1 MATLT
6 TRIFAADQS
15 TGRLSSRKGVFLSK
29 TALNQREHPMI
40 RKLVVLIALSCLWPA
55 LGKGQQAPISMTVQ
69 SPSTAT
75 PTQIAQPQSA
85 DLDGLIREALQK
97 NPGVQSAQRQVDAL
111 RHRVPQVKTLPDPTV
126 SVSWAGNIT
135 PFSVQNGDPSSNR
148 AITASQG
155 IPYPGKLKL
164 RGEIA
169 DREAE
174 AAQWDYEAARRKLVA
189 DVKSAYYDY
198 FAASKAVEITQ
209 KNKDLLQK
217 LSSIA
222 EARYRVGKGVQQ
234 DVLRSQ
240 VEISLLQQRQT
251 VFEQQQRTAQV
262 RLNTLLFRDPE
273 APLPSPTSFEP
284 AKLAHSLDEL
294 YALAREQDTGLQ
306 REQRMIERN
315 QYAVNLAQ
323 KDYRPDFNVGYM
335 YQQRPDMKDMHGFT
349 VTANIPI
356 YYRTKQREAVREQ
369 TEQLASS
376 QRSKENRQ
384 TELSFA
390 VKQQYLLAKS
400 SEQLLKLY
408 SQAIVPQSS
417 LALESSMASYQVGA
431 VDFLTILT
439 NFTVVLDYE
448 VSYYRELANYQ
459 MALANLEPLVGVELT
474 K

>member
-1 MATLT
+1 MM
-6 TRIFAADQS
+6 RKV
-15 TGRLSSRKGVFLSK
+15 LS
-29 TALNQREHPMI
+29 
-40 RKLVVLIALSCLWPA
+40 LVVGCLLVA
-55 LGKGQQAPISMTVQ
+55 FAYGQQTPVPMTVQ
-69 SPSTAT
+69 SPSTET
-75 PTQIAQPQSA
+75 PTQTAQPPSA

-97 NPGVQSAQRQVDAL
+97 NPGVQSAQRQVEAL
-111 RHRVPQVKTLPDPTV
+111 RHRVPQARTLPDPTV
-126 SVSWAGNIT
+126 SVGWAGNIT
-135 PFSVQNGDPSSNR
+135 PFSVQNGDSSSNR

-198 FAASKAVEITQ
+198 FAASKAVGITQ

-262 RLNTLLFRDPE
+262 RLNTLLLRDPE
-273 APLPSPTSFEP
+273 APLPSPASFEP

-294 YALAREQDTGLQ
+294 YTLAREQDTGLQ

-400 SEQLLKLY
+400 SEQLLELY

>member
-1 MATLT
+1 
-6 TRIFAADQS
+6 
-15 TGRLSSRKGVFLSK
+15 
-29 TALNQREHPMI
+29 MI
-40 RKLVVLIALSCLWPA
+40 RKALFLLAFACLWSA
-55 LGKGQQAPISMTVQ
+55 VSNGQQIPVPVPVQMPSTEMQSQTPEQ
-69 SPSTAT
+69 SPVG
-75 PTQIAQPQSA
+75 
-85 DLDGLIREALQK
+85 LDNLIREAVEK
-97 NPGVQSAQRQVDAL
+97 NPGVQSALRQVEAL
-111 RHRVPQVKTLPDPTV
+111 RHRVPQAKTLPDPQV
-126 SVSWAGNIT
+126 SVGWAGNIT
-135 PFSVQNGDPSSNR
+135 PFSVQKGDPSSNR
-148 AITASQG
+148 AITASQS

-164 RGEIA
+164 QGEIA

-174 AAQWDYEAARRKLVA
+174 AAWWDYEAARRKLMA

-209 KNKDLLQK
+209 NNKDLLQK

-234 DVLRSQ
+234 DVLTSQ
-240 VEISLLQQRQT
+240 VEISLLQQRLT
-251 VFEQQQRTAQV
+251 VFEQQERTAQV

-273 APLPSPTSFEP
+273 APLSSPASFEP
-284 AKLAHSLDEL
+284 AKIGHSLDEL
-294 YALAREQDTGLQ
+294 YTLAREQDTGLQ

-323 KDYRPDFNVGYM
+323 KNYRPDFSVGYM
-335 YQQRPDMKDMHGFT
+335 YQQRPDLQDMHGFT
-349 VTANIPI
+349 VAANIPI
-356 YYRTKQREAVREQ
+356 FYRTKQREAVREQ
-369 TEQLASS
+369 TEQLASA
-376 QRSKENRQ
+376 QKSKENRQ
-384 TELSFA
+384 TELFFA

-417 LALESSMASYQVGA
+417 LALESSMASYQVGT

-439 NFTVVLDYE
+439 NFTVVLNYE

>member
-1 MATLT
+1 MMRNALVLLT
-6 TRIFAADQS
+6 FS
-15 TGRLSSRKGVFLSK
+15 F
-29 TALNQREHPMI
+29 
-40 RKLVVLIALSCLWPA
+40 LWPA
-55 LGKGQQAPISMTVQ
+55 VGKGQQAPVPMSVQ
-69 SPSTAT
+69 SPSTETA
-75 PTQIAQPQSA
+75 AQTSQPSA
-85 DLDGLIREALQK
+85 VGLEDLVNEALQK
-97 NPGVQSAQRQVDAL
+97 NPGVQSALRQVEAL
-111 RHRVPQVKTLPDPTV
+111 RHRVPQAKTLPDPTV
-126 SVSWAGNIT
+126 SVGWAGNIT
-135 PFSVQNGDPSSNR
+135 PLSVQKGDPSSNR
-148 AITASQG
+148 AITANQTL
-155 IPYPGKLKL
+155 PYPGKLKL

-174 AAQWDYEAARRKLVA
+174 AAWWDYEAARRKLVA

-198 FAASKAVEITQ
+198 FAAAKAVEITQ

-240 VEISLLQQRQT
+240 VEISLLQQRLT

-273 APLPSPTSFEP
+273 APLASPGSFEP
-284 AKLAHSLDEL
+284 AKVGHSLDEL
-294 YALAREQDTGLQ
+294 YTLAREQDTGLQ

-315 QYAVNLAQ
+315 QYAVNLAR
-323 KDYRPDFNVGYM
+323 KDYRPDFSAAYM
-335 YQQRPDMKDMHGFT
+335 YQQRPDMPDMHGFT

-356 YYRTKQREAVREQ
+356 FYRTKQREAVREQ
-369 TEQLASS
+369 TAQLASS
-376 QRSKENRQ
+376 ERSKENRQ
-384 TELSFA
+384 TELFFA

>member
-1 MATLT
+1 MKRKVQVLI
-6 TRIFAADQS
+6 IFACFVISQS
-15 TGRLSSRKGVFLSK
+15 
-29 TALNQREHPMI
+29 A
-40 RKLVVLIALSCLWPA
+40 
-55 LGKGQQAPISMTVQ
+55 GQQPPVSVTVQ
-69 SPSTAT
+69 SPTAGT
-75 PTQIAQPQSA
+75 PAQGADQSSVGLDALIA
-85 DLDGLIREALQK
+85 EALQK
-97 NPGVQSAQRQVDAL
+97 NPGVQSALRQVEAL
-111 RHRVPQVKTLPDPTV
+111 RHRVPQVRTLPDPQV
-126 SVSWAGNIT
+126 SVGWAGNIT
-135 PFSVQNGDPSSNR
+135 LFTVQRGDPSSNR
-148 AITASQG
+148 AVTVSQML
-155 IPYPGKLKL
+155 PYPGKLKL
-164 RGEIA
+164 QGEIA
-169 DREAE
+169 DRETQ
-174 AAQWDYEAARRKLVA
+174 AAWWDYEAARRKLVA

-209 KNKDLLQK
+209 KDKDLLQK

-222 EARYRVGKGVQQ
+222 DARYRVGKTAQQ

-240 VEISLLQQRQT
+240 VEISLLQQRLT
-251 VFEQQQRTAQV
+251 VFEQQQKTAQA
-262 RLNTLLFRDPE
+262 RLNTLLFHDPE
-273 APLPSPTSFEP
+273 APLPSPASFEP
-284 AKLAHSLDEL
+284 AKIGHSLDEL
-294 YALAREQDTGLQ
+294 YTLAREQDTGLQ

-323 KDYRPDFNVGYM
+323 KDYRPDFSVGYM
-335 YQQRPDMKDMHGFT
+335 YQQRPDMPDMHGFT

-356 YYRTKQREAVREQ
+356 FYRTRQREAVREQ
-369 TEQLASS
+369 TEQLGSA

-384 TELSFA
+384 TELFFA

-417 LALESSMASYQVGA
+417 LALESSMASYQVGT

>member
-1 MATLT
+1 MNVGFTILDLVK
-6 TRIFAADQS
+6 IK
-15 TGRLSSRKGVFLSK
+15 GRLSC
-29 TALNQREHPMI
+29 RETLLWKDGLRNRECPMI
-40 RKLVVLIALSCLWPA
+40 KRVVVLLVFGWFSIANAVAQQPSGKVEAEINSGQAESMGSQA
-55 LGKGQQAPISMTVQ
+55 LQ
-69 SPSTAT
+69 
-75 PTQIAQPQSA
+75 
-85 DLDGLIREALQK
+85 DLIDEALKK
-97 NPGVQSAQRQVDAL
+97 NPGVQSALRQVEAL
-111 RHRVPQVKTLPDPTV
+111 RHRVPQAKTLPDPTV
-126 SVSWAGNIT
+126 SVGWAGNIT
-135 PFSVQNGDPSSNR
+135 PFSVQSGDPSSNR
-148 AITASQG
+148 AITASQA

-174 AAQWDYEAARRKLVA
+174 AARWDYEAARRKLVA

-240 VEISLLQQRQT
+240 VEISLLAQRLT
-251 VFEQQQRTAQV
+251 VFEQQEKTAQV

-273 APLPSPTSFEP
+273 APLASPASFEP
-284 AKLAHSLDEL
+284 ATLGHSLDEL
-294 YALAREQDTGLQ
+294 YTLAREQDTGLQ

-323 KDYRPDFNVGYM
+323 KDYRPDFSVGYM
-335 YQQRPDMKDMHGFT
+335 YQQRPAMPDMHGFT

-356 YYRTKQREAVREQ
+356 FYRTKQREAVREQ

-384 TELSFA
+384 TELFFA

-408 SQAIVPQSS
+408 SQAVVPQSS
-417 LALESSMASYQVGA
+417 LALESSMASYQVGT

-439 NFTVVLDYE
+439 NFTVVLDYQ

>member
-1 MATLT
+1 M
-6 TRIFAADQS
+6 
-15 TGRLSSRKGVFLSK
+15 RLNLQPAFPDRR
-29 TALNQREHPMI
+29 AYARERGPSVKRERPMI
-40 RKLVVLIALSCLWPA
+40 RKAFVLIVCGCFVIANA
-55 LGKGQQAPISMTVQ
+55 VAQQPSAKVEAEISNPQNAPNG
-69 SPSTAT
+69 
-75 PTQIAQPQSA
+75 TQGLA
-85 DLDGLIREALQK
+85 DLVQEALK
-97 NPGVQSAQRQVDAL
+97 NNPGVQNALRQVEAL
-111 RHRVPQVKTLPDPTV
+111 RHRVPQAKTLPDPTV
-126 SVSWAGNIT
+126 SVGWAGNIT
-135 PFSVQNGDPSSNR
+135 PFSVQNGDSSSNR

-155 IPYPGKLKL
+155 LPYPGKLKL

-174 AAQWDYEAARRKLVA
+174 AAWWDYEAVRRKLVA

-240 VEISLLQQRQT
+240 VEISLLLQRLT
-251 VFEQQQRTAQV
+251 VFEQQQRTAQA
-262 RLNTLLFRDPE
+262 RLNTLLYRDPE
-273 APLPSPTSFEP
+273 IPLPPPTSFEP
-284 AKLAHSLDEL
+284 AKIGHSLDEL
-294 YALAREQDTGLQ
+294 YTLAREQDTGLQ

-335 YQQRPDMKDMHGFT
+335 YQQRPDMPDMHGFT
-349 VTANIPI
+349 VTANIPVF
-356 YYRTKQREAVREQ
+356 YRTKQREAVREQ